1 MHDTCRVFN
10 YCNCRSWVRY
20 STGMST
26 EAIVTLK
33 VGLDCFFLSLTVITR
48 GDSWSVGSNF
58 SLLNASLEKKFLPNH
73 VQSCKL
79 FRKCSQFLPLGNPT
93 SHPLFF
99 HRLQFSVPVPLRT
112 PPPPPASFHFAKTG
126 VGLLSIYSL
135 FSCHAFSSSLSQWT
149 SLPSQVLLKNSD
161 SFINSTL
168 AKSRHLHLN
177 TMKKRNILFNI
188 LSTCWLLF
196 SFETIL
202 PSRTI

>member
-10 YCNCRSWVRY
+10 YCNCHSWVRY

-99 HRLQFSVPVPLRT
+99 HPLQFSVPVPLRT
-112 PPPPPASFHFAKTG
+112 PPPQPHF
-126 VGLLSIYSL
+126 
-135 FSCHAFSSSLSQWT
+135 
-149 SLPSQVLLKNSD
+149 
-161 SFINSTL
+161 
-168 AKSRHLHLN
+168 
-177 TMKKRNILFNI
+177 
-188 LSTCWLLF
+188 
-196 SFETIL
+196 IL
-202 PSRTI
+202 PKRVWVCCQSTPFFHAMPFLLPYPSEPLYPPRFCWKTVIRL